1 MRTYIK
7 NATIIYP
14 EHTLHDKVVNLL
26 VNNGLIESI
35 NPKNPDTFDREI
47 DAKNMLLFPGLVDI
61 QCFSGEPGNE
71 DREDFESLTLAA
83 KSGGFSDLFIMPDT
97 SPTLETK
104 SSVRYIDHASGKNG
118 IRLHAIGAVSK
129 NLKGE
134 ELSEMYD
141 MHLSGAKAFSDAKR
155 PIGDVNMMKRALD
168 YVKSFNGIVFSFPL
182 DERVSPGGMV
192 NESPLNT
199 ALGLKSTPK
208 LAEELLL
215 NRDIYLLNYC
225 ESRMHVSSISSEDS
239 ISLIKTAKQKGL
251 DISCSVSLSHLL
263 FSENQLN
270 TFNTNYKT
278 NPPLRSESDRQ
289 ALIEGLKSGTI
300 DIIHSDQSPEVIE
313 DKDVEFDQAKHG
325 MTMLET
331 ALAAYNTNLKDNL
344 SFEAFITAFSINPR
358 KRFDLAMPEL
368 EAGSDFNFALFDP
381 SKEWVYDAESA
392 QSKSTN
398 SPFFNQTLKGKV
410 IEV

>member
-1 MRTYIK
+1 MKTLIK
-7 NATIIYP
+7 NVQLVYP
-14 EHTLHDKVVNLL
+14 GHPRHKKSFSILTDGKKVLGLSGDEKQAKKVVDGKGMYLL
-26 VNNGLIESI
+26 
-35 NPKNPDTFDREI
+35 R
-47 DAKNMLLFPGLVDI
+47 GLVDV
-61 QCFSGEPGNE
+61 QCHSGEPGFE
-71 DREDFESLTLAA
+71 DKEDLHSLTRAA
-83 KSGGFSDLFIMPDT
+83 RAGGFTDLFILPSTNPVID
-97 SPTLETK
+97 SKSAVSYITK
-104 SSVRYIDHASGKNG
+104 ASGLNG
-118 IRLHAIGAVSK
+118 VMMHALGAISK
-129 NLKGE
+129 DLKGE

-141 MHLSGAKAFSDAKR
+141 MFRAGARGFTDGKH
-155 PIGDVNMMKRALD
+155 PINDVNMMKRALD
-168 YVKSFNGIVFSFPL
+168 YVKSFNGIVYSFPL

-239 ISLIKTAKQKGL
+239 ISLIETAKQKGL
-251 DISCSVSLSHLL
+251 DISCSVALSHLL

-300 DIIHSDQSPEVIE
+300 DIIHSDHSPEVIE

-331 ALAAYNTNLKDNL
+331 ALAAYNTNLKDQL
-344 SFEAFITAFSINPR
+344 SFEAFINAFSINPR
-358 KRFDLAMPEL
+358 KRFDMAMPEL

-398 SPFFNQTLKGKV
+398 SPFLNQTLKGKV

>member
-14 EHTLHDKVVNLL
+14 EHKLHNKVVNLL
-26 VNNGLIESI
+26 VNNSLIESI
-35 NPKNPDTFDREI
+35 NPNNPNTFDHEI

-71 DREDFESLTLAA
+71 DREDFESLTRAA

-97 SPTLETK
+97 SPTIETK
-104 SSVRYIDHASGKNG
+104 SSVRYIEHASGKNG

-168 YVKSFNGIVFSFPL
+168 YVKSFNGIVYSFPL

-239 ISLIKTAKQKGL
+239 ISLIETAKQKGL
-251 DISCSVSLSHLL
+251 DISCSVALSHLL

-300 DIIHSDQSPEVIE
+300 DIIHSDHSPEVIE

-331 ALAAYNTNLKDNL
+331 ALAAYNTNLKDQL
-344 SFEAFITAFSINPR
+344 SFEAFINAFSINPR
-358 KRFDLAMPEL
+358 KRFDMAMPEL

-398 SPFFNQTLKGKV
+398 SPFLNQTLKGKV